1 MALNV
6 NAATVGA
13 GVFLSDG
20 FHATGEVKLVSA
32 AITGQLACAGGRF
45 ERPDGVALDASA
57 ATVGA
62 DVFLCDGFH
71 AAGTVDL
78 AGATIAGQ
86 LACSG
91 GRFERP
97 GAWR

>member
-1 MALNV
+1 M
-6 NAATVGA
+6 
-13 GVFLSDG
+13 FLSDG

-45 ERPDGVALDASA
+45 ERPDGVALNANG

-62 DVFLCDGFH
+62 SVFLHGGFH
-71 AAGTVDL
+71 AAGEVNLVRAAIT
-78 AGATIAGQ
+78 GQ